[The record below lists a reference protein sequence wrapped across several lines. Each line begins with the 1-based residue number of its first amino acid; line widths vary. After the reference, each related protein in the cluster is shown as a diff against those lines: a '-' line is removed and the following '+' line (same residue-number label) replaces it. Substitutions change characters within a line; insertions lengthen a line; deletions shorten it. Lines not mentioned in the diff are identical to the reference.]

1 MQRILIWDLP
11 LRIFHWSLLVMV
23 VAAFVSVQIGG
34 NAMVWH
40 GRFGMAILGLL
51 AFRLSWGLIGST
63 YARFPVFVRG
73 PKTVLAYL
81 RGEWTGVG
89 HNPLGALSVLG
100 LLTVLLLQVMTGLF
114 ANDDIAFQG
123 PYAVIVSSDTST
135 VITGW
140 HKTNVWLLM
149 SLVAAHLGAIIF
161 YARVKRDNLVKPMW
175 VGYKE
180 VAPVELKSATG
191 GGVGALVVAISIG
204 IAAVWFAQGGLV
216 HYLAPPPPPAVEP
229 LF

>member
-1 MQRILIWDLP
+1 MQRILVWDLP
-11 LRIFHWSLLVMV
+11 LRVFHWSLLVLV

-63 YARFPVFVRG
+63 YARFSSFVRG
-73 PKTVLAYL
+73 PLTILAYL
-81 RGEWTGVG
+81 RGEWQGVG

-100 LLTVLLLQVMTGLF
+100 LLTVLLLQVLTGLF

-123 PYAVIVSSDTST
+123 PYAVLVSSDTST

-140 HKTNVWLLM
+140 HKTNVWLLAA
-149 SLVAAHLGAIIF
+149 LIAAHLGAIIF
-161 YARVKRDNLVKPMW
+161 YAHMKRDNLVKPML
-175 VGYKE
+175 VGYK
-180 VAPVELKSATG
+180 VVEQNGLKSAAG
-191 GGVGALVVAISIG
+191 GGMGAFVVAVSIG
-204 IAAVWFAQGGLV
+204 VAAAWFAQGGLV
-216 HYLAPPPPPAVEP
+216 PYLAPPPPPAAEP